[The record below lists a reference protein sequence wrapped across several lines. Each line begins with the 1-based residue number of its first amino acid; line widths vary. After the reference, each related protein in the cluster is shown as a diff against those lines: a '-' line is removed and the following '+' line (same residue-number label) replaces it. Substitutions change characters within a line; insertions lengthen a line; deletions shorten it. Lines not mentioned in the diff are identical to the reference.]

1 MAAPSMLPAPTPA
14 RGYIRIYL
22 LTWGVLASAGLGYL
36 GSLAWQP
43 DLFRAAPAPPPAEVE
58 EGLRLANHALSEV
71 GNARRE
77 IGEVRQ
83 DLGELRAAVA
93 EHAEQDKRVETR
105 IVALEERIATPPV
118 ASAASPAADKVAD
131 KEKAKADKA
140 HKTGA
145 AHPLQRASESQPA
158 PAHQDAAPLATGS
171 IGSPPIKFG
180 APVVTPSPAPPFAV
194 QLAAGPSLE
203 AIRQSW
209 SQLRERHAA
218 SLSALEPHFVPPR
231 ADGTGHFRLVAGPL
245 PTRADAERL
254 CTELGVGRQGCFAT
268 TFVGQPL

>member
-22 LTWGVLASAGLGYL
+22 LSWGVLASAGLGYL

-43 DLFRAAPAPPPAEVE
+43 DLFRATPAPPPAEVE

-105 IVALEERIATPPV
+105 VFALEERIATPPV
-118 ASAASPAADKVAD
+118 APAASPAADKVVE

-140 HKTGA
+140 HKTAA
-145 AHPLQRASESQPA
+145 AHPLQRASEPQPA

-171 IGSPPIKFG
+171 IGSPPITFG
-180 APVVTPSPAPPFAV
+180 APVVTPSPAPPYAV

-218 SLSALEPHFVPPR
+218 SLAALEPHFVPPR

>member
-1 MAAPSMLPAPTPA
+1 
-14 RGYIRIYL
+14 
-22 LTWGVLASAGLGYL
+22 VLASAGLGYL

-43 DLFRAAPAPPPAEVE
+43 DLFKAMPAAPPADVE

-71 GNARRE
+71 GSARRE
-77 IGEVRQ
+77 IGEVRR

-93 EHAEQDKRVETR
+93 EHDERDNRVESR
-105 IVALEERIATPPV
+105 IVALEERIAAPPI
-118 ASAASPAADKVAD
+118 APTAPPAADKVVE
-131 KEKAKADKA
+131 KEKAKADKP

-145 AHPLQRASESQPA
+145 QRLPRATSDAQPA

-171 IGSPPIKFG
+171 IGSSPITFG

-218 SLSALEPHFVPPR
+218 SLAALEPHFVPPR

-245 PTRADAERL
+245 PTRADAEHL
-254 CTELGVGRQGCFAT
+254 CAELGVGRQGCFAT
-268 TFVGQPL
+268 TFIGQPL

>member
-43 DLFRAAPAPPPAEVE
+43 DLFRATPVAPPAEVE

-77 IGEVRQ
+77 IGDVRR
-83 DLGELRAAVA
+83 DLGDLRAAVA

-105 IVALEERIATPPV
+105 IIALEERMATPP
-118 ASAASPAADKVAD
+118 AATAAAAATDKVAE
-131 KEKAKADKA
+131 KEKAKADKPR
-140 HKTGA
+140 KTSA
-145 AHPLQRASESQPA
+145 AHLVQRASEPQPA

-171 IGSPPIKFG
+171 IASPPIAFG
-180 APVVTPSPAPPFAV
+180 APVVTPSPPPPYAV

-218 SLSALEPHFVPPR
+218 SLAALEPHVVPPR

-245 PTRADAERL
+245 PTRAEAERL

>member
-14 RGYIRIYL
+14 RGYIRAYL

-43 DLFRAAPAPPPAEVE
+43 DLFKAAPAPPPAEVE

-77 IGEVRQ
+77 IGEVRR
-83 DLGELRAAVA
+83 DLGELRAAVV
-93 EHAEQDKRVETR
+93 EHAEQDKRVEKR
-105 IVALEERIATPPV
+105 IIAIEERIATPPV
-118 ASAASPAADKVAD
+118 APAAPPTADKVAE
-131 KEKAKADKA
+131 KEKAKADKPR
-140 HKTGA
+140 KTSAA
-145 AHPLQRASESQPA
+145 AHPAQPA
-158 PAHQDAAPLATGS
+158 SAHQDAAPLATGS
-171 IGSPPIKFG
+171 IGSPPIAFG
-180 APVVTPSPAPPFAV
+180 APVVTPSPPPPYAV

-218 SLSALEPHFVPPR
+218 SLAALEPHVVPPR

-245 PTRADAERL
+245 PTRAEAERV